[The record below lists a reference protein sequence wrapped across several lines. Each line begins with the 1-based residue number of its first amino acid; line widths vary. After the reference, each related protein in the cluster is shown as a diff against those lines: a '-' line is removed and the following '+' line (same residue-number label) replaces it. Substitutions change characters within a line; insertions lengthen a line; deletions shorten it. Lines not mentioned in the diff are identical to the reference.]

1 MEINTRVLK
10 RLLEVTDRLVYI
22 FIKEE
27 KYLVWSVIVKE
38 VSKGENLLFEHTDK
52 YIVTFA
58 SKRSSKRF
66 CFNKYSNRTHIVNP
80 RVFFEEDCVYRICLQ
95 GYCFREKLF
104 IVNKL
109 NELLKSRSKSRCKEL
124 DPSYTNSDS
133 KEETLLSEHRY
144 LRINSFSSTS

>member
-27 KYLVWSVIVKE
+27 RYLVWSVIVKE
-38 VSKGENLLFEHTDK
+38 VSTEGNLLFEHTDK

-58 SKRSSKRF
+58 SKRF
-66 CFNKYSNRTHIVNP
+66 YFDKYSNRTHIVNP
-80 RVFFEEDCVYRICLQ
+80 RIFFEEDCVYRICLQ
-95 GYCFREKLF
+95 GYCFREKFF

-109 NELLKSRSKSRCKEL
+109 NELLKSQSKSRCKEL

-133 KEETLLSEHRY
+133 KEESLSNEHRY

>member
-1 MEINTRVLK
+1 MEINTRALK

-27 KYLVWSVIVKE
+27 KHLVWSVIVKGINKE
-38 VSKGENLLFEHTDK
+38 ENLLFEHVEK

-58 SKRSSKRF
+58 NNRF
-66 CFNKYSNRTHIVNP
+66 YFNKNSNQYYMVNP
-80 RVFFEEDCVYRICLQ
+80 RIFFEEDCVCRICLQ
-95 GYCFREKLF
+95 GYCFREKFF

-109 NELLKSRSKSRCKEL
+109 NELKSQSESRCKEL
-124 DPSYTNSDS
+124 DPRYTNSDS
-133 KEETLLSEHRY
+133 KEETLSSEHRY

>member
-22 FIKEE
+22 FIKEKE
-27 KYLVWSVIVKE
+27 HLVWSVIVKGINKE
-38 VSKGENLLFEHTDK
+38 ENLLFEHVEK

-58 SKRSSKRF
+58 NNRF
-66 CFNKYSNRTHIVNP
+66 YFNKNSNQYYMVNP
-80 RVFFEEDCVYRICLQ
+80 RIFFEEDCVYRICLQ
-95 GYCFREKLF
+95 GYCFREKFF

-109 NELLKSRSKSRCKEL
+109 NELKSQSESRCKEL

-133 KEETLLSEHRY
+133 KEETLSSEHRY